1 MTNLH
6 TKDDFTVTDRQ
17 YTSTEC
23 IAPLYDLTTQGSHPL
38 VICQPCRPNGEDLLS
53 KNPAYATTHATPQAT
68 TQATIHV
75 SAPATTP
82 ATTQTV
88 TQATSP
94 ASSIP
99 TIVSEPNS
107 IPQSTSDKKISNCPN
122 RVIDFDHLKK
132 TVDAHLG
139 FCKICK
145 REPLQ

>member
-1 MTNLH
+1 MMKNVH
-6 TKDDFTVTDRQ
+6 TKDDSVVIDRQ
-17 YTSTEC
+17 DTSTEC
-23 IAPLYDLTTQGSHPL
+23 NMPIYGLMIQGTHPL
-38 VICQPCRPNGEDLLS
+38 VICQPCRPNEEDLLS
-53 KNPAYATTHATPQAT
+53 KNATYATTHATTHATPQAT
-68 TQATIHV
+68 TQATTHV
-75 SAPATTP
+75 TAPETTP

-107 IPQSTSDKKISNCPN
+107 TPQSTSDKKISKCSN

-145 REPLQ
+145 